1 MTWLRKPKALWK
13 DGYSFIRI
21 FIGLTLIYH
30 GKEVFDAKQMVD
42 YGKWLGTLNFPAPY
56 LMAYLGKA
64 SEFIGGIL
72 FVLGLFTRAAAII
85 LALTFLTI
93 TFFMGHGKI
102 LMEDQHPFMYV
113 LFSLIYLF
121 AGPGKISLDGYLH
134 KK

>member
-1 MTWLRKPKALWK
+1 MSWLQNPKALWK
-13 DGYSFIRI
+13 NGFSLIRI
-21 FIGLTLIYH
+21 FIGLSLIYH

-42 YGKWLGTLNFPAPY
+42 YGKWLGALNFSAPS
-56 LMAYLGKA
+56 LMAYLGKG

-72 FVLGLFTRAAAII
+72 LALGLFTRASAII

-121 AGPGKISLDGYLH
+121 AGPGKISLDSYLY
-134 KK
+134 KR